1 MELFC
6 WLFGKLATAFLPAI
20 AQQLLHAYLLEK
32 RKSKNNV
39 LFVLMEHHEGYMC
52 MWGEK

>member
-1 MELFC
+1 MESFWL
-6 WLFGKLATAFLPAI
+6 LFGKLATAFLPAI

-39 LFVLMEHHEGYMC
+39 LFVLVEHHEEYMC
-52 MWGEK
+52 MWGEE